1 MILRVEQDSPVPPYE
16 QLRGQLATMI
26 ATGVLPPGTRLPS
39 IRQLVTD
46 LGLAA
51 NTIGRAYHELE
62 LGGLIQTRGR
72 HGTFV
77 LGAPPA
83 PAPAEREQRL
93 ATAAEQFAIQARQL
107 GVDPSEAIGVLRRA
121 FEALAS

>member
-1 MILRVEQDSPVPPYE
+1 MILRIDPDSPVPAYE
-16 QLRGQLATMI
+16 QLRAQLATMI
-26 ATGVLPPGTRLPS
+26 STGVLPPGARLPS

-62 LGGLIQTRGR
+62 QAGLLRTRGR

-77 LGAPPA
+77 LAAPA
-83 PAPAEREQRL
+83 LPAPAERAERL
-93 ATAAEQFAIQARQL
+93 TAAAEQFAIQARQL
-107 GVDPSEAIGVLRRA
+107 GVDVAEATGALRSAFDALPS
-121 FEALAS
+121 